1 MFLSNPARYF
11 VICSLFL
18 ASSTSCGPWQSNS
31 GRSVRLTEIEQ
42 NPIPFSTKEP
52 DNYQAEIVISTGD
65 IERRIFTARKGARSR
80 IDYDLGS
87 PGQRSFIH
95 SDSDYVY
102 SERLHVFAET
112 APVRSGWPSEFENDI
127 TASLLSHRPNTSYES
142 LGREDGLS
150 KYRAQTGESDSS
162 EIIIFINEE
171 IGLPV
176 RQEFYSVAADGQK
189 SLQYRMDLRDF
200 RPEADEA
207 LFAVPGRARKV
218 QLAEFRRLIRQNK

>member
-1 MFLSNPARYF
+1 
-11 VICSLFL
+11 L
-18 ASSTSCGPWQSNS
+18 ASSTSCGPW
-31 GRSVRLTEIEQ
+31 IEQ

-102 SERLHVFAET
+102 SERLQVFAET

-150 KYRAQTGESDSS
+150 KYRAQTGDSS